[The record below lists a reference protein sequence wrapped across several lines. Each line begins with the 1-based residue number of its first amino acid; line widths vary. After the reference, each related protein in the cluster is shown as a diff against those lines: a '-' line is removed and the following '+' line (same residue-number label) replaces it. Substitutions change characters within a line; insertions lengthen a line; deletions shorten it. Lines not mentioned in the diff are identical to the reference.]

1 MGLFTDQ
8 EPPVPRDW
16 SARRGLRLVT
26 QIHGHLSPAHLET
39 EVPLTDLDPRNV
51 WEAAGED

>member
-1 MGLFTDQ
+1 VGLFTDQ

-26 QIHGHLSPAHLET
+26 QIHGHLSPAHLES
-39 EVPLTDLDPRNV
+39 EVPLPDLDPRNV
-51 WEAAGED
+51 WEATGED